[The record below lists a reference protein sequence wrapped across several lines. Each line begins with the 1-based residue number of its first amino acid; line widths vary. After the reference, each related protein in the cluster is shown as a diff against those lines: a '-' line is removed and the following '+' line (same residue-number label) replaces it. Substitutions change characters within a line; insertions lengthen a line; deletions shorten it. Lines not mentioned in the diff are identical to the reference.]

1 MRSLYAEESHV
12 NLPPYSLVRDFVGYG
27 PTPPNPQWP
36 GGARLAINFV
46 MNIEEGSEYALEH
59 GETRSDVGLTESAHP
74 RVPSGKRDLAAES
87 MFEYGSRVGFWR
99 LYRLFTERGIPVTPF
114 ACALALE
121 RNPAIAEAIV
131 AAGWDVCCHGLRW
144 IEHWTLSD
152 DQEREHIARAVE
164 IIRRLTGS
172 PPAGWYCRYGP
183 SENTRRL
190 LVEHGGFAY
199 DSDAYNDEIPYWV
212 RVGDR
217 PHLVVPY
224 SLTTNDTKMMSGGGL
239 ADGDS
244 FFTFLRQ
251 SFDLMREEGTVSSRL
266 MNIGMHL
273 RILGHPGRA
282 AGLAKFLDYVRG
294 FEDVWLC
301 RRIDVA
307 RHWAERFPATC

>member
-1 MRSLYAEESHV
+1 MVSIA
-12 NLPPYSLVRDFVGYG
+12 PYNVVRDFAGYG

-36 GGARLAINFV
+36 GGARLAVNFV
-46 MNIEEGSEYALEH
+46 MNIEEGSEYAIEH
-59 GETRSDVGLTESAHP
+59 GENRSDVGLTESSQP
-74 RVPSGKRDLAAES
+74 RVPSGSRDLAAES

-99 LYRLFTERGIPVTPF
+99 LHRLFRERSIPVTPF

-131 AAGWDVCCHGLRW
+131 SAGWDVCCHGLRW
-144 IEHWTLSD
+144 IEHWTLSED
-152 DQEREHIARAVE
+152 HEREHIARAVE
-164 IIRRLTGS
+164 IIRCLTGS
-172 PPAGWYCRYGP
+172 HPAGWYCRYGP

-199 DSDAYNDEIPYWV
+199 DSDAYNDEFPYWV
-212 RVGDR
+212 HVGDR

-251 SFDLMREEGTVSSRL
+251 SFDLMREEGAVASRL
-266 MNIGMHL
+266 MNVGMHL

-282 AGLAKFLDYVRG
+282 AGLAKFLDYVQG

-307 RHWAERFPATC
+307 RHWAEQFPPIR